1 MTNYLLIE
9 SRDAFEARDNGGFC
23 CDLAARLSHG
33 GNRVTVFAV
42 QNGVLSLRAGAHF
55 PALAAMI
62 RAGVNVRADAF
73 SLRERGIS
81 VDTLADGVVPCE
93 LNSVIDCMVD
103 GWRVVW
109 H

>member
-23 CDLAARLSHG
+23 CDLAASLSQR
-33 GNRVTVFAV
+33 GNHVTVFAV

-55 PALAAMI
+55 PVLPALI
-62 RAGVNVRADAF
+62 RAGVNVRADVF

-81 VDTLADGVVPCE
+81 IDALADGVVPCE
-93 LNSVIDCMVD
+93 LDTVIDCLAD
-103 GWRVVW
+103 GWRVIW